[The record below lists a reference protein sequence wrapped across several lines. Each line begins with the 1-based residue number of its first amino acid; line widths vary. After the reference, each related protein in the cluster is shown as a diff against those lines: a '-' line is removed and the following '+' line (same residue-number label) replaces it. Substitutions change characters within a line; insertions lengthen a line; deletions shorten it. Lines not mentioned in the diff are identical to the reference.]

1 MKFPIK
7 DFFNKFNQ
15 NLKFSADMIIFTEEN
30 LNGKPYF
37 CAVKEKEIELHY
49 SMLNLR

>member
-15 NLKFSADMIIFTEEN
+15 KLKFSADMIIFTEEN

-37 CAVKEKEIELHY
+37 CAVKERIG
-49 SMLNLR
+49 N